1 MSKFKIVLK
10 GEMEDNG
17 DMKWK
22 ETLKGDI
29 STITTALSAELIQFT
44 INNGMSKQNFM
55 KQIERHYDELDK
67 QEREELKKKKLE
79 IDKKQGDDDY

>member
-10 GEMEDNG
+10 GEMKNNG

-22 ETLKGDI
+22 DKLVGDI

-44 INNGMSKQNFM
+44 MSNGMSKQNFM
-55 KQIERHYDELDK
+55 KQIKRHYDELEK
-67 QEREELKKKKLE
+67 QEFEELKKAKVESEEK
-79 IDKKQGDDDY
+79 

>member
-10 GEMEDNG
+10 GEMKNNG

-22 ETLKGDI
+22 DKLVGDI

-44 INNGMSKQNFM
+44 MNNGMSKQNFM
-55 KQIERHYDELDK
+55 KQIKRHYDELEK
-67 QEREELKKKKLE
+67 QEFEELKKAKIE
-79 IDKKQGDDDY
+79 REEN

>member
-10 GEMEDNG
+10 GEMKNNG

-22 ETLKGDI
+22 DKLVGDI

-44 INNGMSKQNFM
+44 MSNGMSKQNFM
-55 KQIERHYDELDK
+55 KQIKRHYDELEMK
-67 QEREELKKKKLE
+67 EFEEKLNEFLK
-79 IDKKQGDDDY
+79 

>member
-10 GEMEDNG
+10 GKMEDNG
-17 DMKWK
+17 HMKWK
-22 ETLKGDI
+22 DSLKGDI

-44 INNGMSKQNFM
+44 INNGMSKQSFM

-67 QEREELKKKKLE
+67 QEIEELKRKKLE
-79 IDKKQGDDDY
+79 SENEDA

>member
-10 GEMEDNG
+10 GEMENNG

-22 ETLKGDI
+22 DKLVGDI

-44 INNGMSKQNFM
+44 MNNGMSKQNFM
-55 KQIERHYDELDK
+55 KQIKKHYEELEK
-67 QEREELKKKKLE
+67 QEFEELKKAKIE
-79 IDKKQGDDDY
+79 SEEN

>member
-10 GEMEDNG
+10 GKMEDNG
-17 DMKWK
+17 HMKWK
-22 ETLKGDI
+22 DSLKGDI

-44 INNGMSKQNFM
+44 MNNGMSKQSFM

-67 QEREELKKKKLE
+67 QEIEELKRKKLE
-79 IDKKQGDDDY
+79 SENEDV

>member
-10 GEMEDNG
+10 GEMKNNG

-22 ETLKGDI
+22 DKLVGDI

-44 INNGMSKQNFM
+44 MNNGMSKQNFM
-55 KQIERHYDELDK
+55 KQIKRHYEELEK
-67 QEREELKKKKLE
+67 QELEELKKSKIE
-79 IDKKQGDDDY
+79 SEEN

>member
-10 GEMEDNG
+10 GKMEDNG

-22 ETLKGDI
+22 DSLKGDI

-44 INNGMSKQNFM
+44 MNNGMSKQSFM

-67 QEREELKKKKLE
+67 QEFEELKRKKLE
-79 IDKKQGDDDY
+79 SENEDD

>member
-10 GEMEDNG
+10 GEMKNNG

-22 ETLKGDI
+22 DKLVGDI

-44 INNGMSKQNFM
+44 MSNGMSKQNFM
-55 KQIERHYDELDK
+55 KQIKRHYDELEK
-67 QEREELKKKKLE
+67 QEFEELKKAKVESEEEK
-79 IDKKQGDDDY
+79 

>member
-10 GEMEDNG
+10 GKMEDNG

-22 ETLKGDI
+22 DSLKGDI

-44 INNGMSKQNFM
+44 MNNGMSKQSFM

-67 QEREELKKKKLE
+67 QEFEELKRKKLE
-79 IDKKQGDDDY
+79 SENEDA

>member
-10 GEMEDNG
+10 GKMEDNG

-22 ETLKGDI
+22 DSLKGDI

-44 INNGMSKQNFM
+44 INNGMSKQSFM

-67 QEREELKKKKLE
+67 QEIEELKRKKLE
-79 IDKKQGDDDY
+79 SENEDA

>member
-10 GEMEDNG
+10 GEMKNNG

-22 ETLKGDI
+22 DKLVGDI

-44 INNGMSKQNFM
+44 MSNGMSKQNFM
-55 KQIERHYDELDK
+55 KQIKRHYDELEK
-67 QEREELKKKKLE
+67 QEFEELKKAKIE
-79 IDKKQGDDDY
+79 SEDK

>member
-10 GEMEDNG
+10 GKMEDNG

-22 ETLKGDI
+22 DSLKGDI

-44 INNGMSKQNFM
+44 MNNGMSKQSFM

-67 QEREELKKKKLE
+67 QEIEELKRKKLE
-79 IDKKQGDDDY
+79 SENEDV

>member
-10 GEMEDNG
+10 GEMKNNG

-22 ETLKGDI
+22 DKLVGDI

-44 INNGMSKQNFM
+44 MNNGMSKQNFM
-55 KQIERHYDELDK
+55 KQIKRHYEELEK
-67 QEREELKKKKLE
+67 QEF
-79 IDKKQGDDDY
+79 

>member
-10 GEMEDNG
+10 GEMKNNG

-22 ETLKGDI
+22 DKLVGDI

-44 INNGMSKQNFM
+44 MNNGMSKQNFM
-55 KQIERHYDELDK
+55 KQIKRHYEELEK
-67 QEREELKKKKLE
+67 QEFEEFKKAKIESEENK
-79 IDKKQGDDDY
+79 

>member
-10 GEMEDNG
+10 GKMEDNG

-22 ETLKGDI
+22 DSLKGDI

-44 INNGMSKQNFM
+44 INNGMSKKSFM

-67 QEREELKKKKLE
+67 QEIEELKRKKLE
-79 IDKKQGDDDY
+79 SENEND

>member
-10 GEMEDNG
+10 GEMKNNG

-22 ETLKGDI
+22 DKLVGDI

-44 INNGMSKQNFM
+44 MSNGMSKQNFM
-55 KQIERHYDELDK
+55 KQIKRHYDELEK
-67 QEREELKKKKLE
+67 QEFEELKKAKIESEEK
-79 IDKKQGDDDY
+79 

>member
-10 GEMEDNG
+10 GEMKNNG

-22 ETLKGDI
+22 DKLVGDI

-44 INNGMSKQNFM
+44 MGNGMSKQNFM
-55 KQIERHYDELDK
+55 KQIKRHYEELEK
-67 QEREELKKKKLE
+67 QEFEELKKAKIE
-79 IDKKQGDDDY
+79 SEDK

>member
-10 GEMEDNG
+10 GEMKNNG

-22 ETLKGDI
+22 DKLVGDI

-44 INNGMSKQNFM
+44 MSNGMSKQNFM
-55 KQIERHYDELDK
+55 KQIKRHYEELEK
-67 QEREELKKKKLE
+67 QEFEKLKKAKIE
-79 IDKKQGDDDY
+79 SEDK

>member
-10 GEMEDNG
+10 GEMKNNG

-22 ETLKGDI
+22 DKLVGDI

-44 INNGMSKQNFM
+44 MNNGMSKQNFM
-55 KQIERHYDELDK
+55 KQIKRHYEELEK
-67 QEREELKKKKLE
+67 QEFEE
-79 IDKKQGDDDY
+79 

>member
-10 GEMEDNG
+10 GEMENNG

-22 ETLKGDI
+22 DKLVGDI

-44 INNGMSKQNFM
+44 MNNGMSKQNFM
-55 KQIERHYDELDK
+55 KQIKRHYEELEK
-67 QEREELKKKKLE
+67 QEFEELKKAKIGSE
-79 IDKKQGDDDY
+79 EN